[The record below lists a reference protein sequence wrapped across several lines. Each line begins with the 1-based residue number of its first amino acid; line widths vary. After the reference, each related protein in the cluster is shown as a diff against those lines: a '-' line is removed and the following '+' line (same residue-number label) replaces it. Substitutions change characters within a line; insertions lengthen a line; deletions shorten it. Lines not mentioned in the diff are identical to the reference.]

1 MDIEYEI
8 RELKDKIDSLTEKID
23 NIISILN
30 IDIKKNTEKMGDHI
44 DFIERIYDNVK
55 HPLGYLCN
63 KIGYLSNTNRE
74 IYLLDK
80 SKSIEK

>member
-1 MDIEYEI
+1 MNIEDEI
-8 RELKDKIDSLTEKID
+8 KIINNKIDLLNEKLD
-23 NIISILN
+23 NIINILN
-30 IDIKKNTEKMGDHI
+30 IDIKNNTEKMGDHI

-63 KIGYLSNTNRE
+63 KISYLSKGNKE

-80 SKSIEK
+80 SQTIEK

>member
-80 SKSIEK
+80 STEK

>member
-1 MDIEYEI
+1 MNIEDEI
-8 RELKDKIDSLTEKID
+8 KIINNKIDLLNEKLD
-23 NIISILN
+23 NIINILN

-63 KIGYLSNTNRE
+63 KISYLSKSNKDL
-74 IYLLDK
+74 YLLDK
-80 SKSIEK
+80 SKTIEK